1 MRRLIILLAASVT
14 AWGASCPTGYGYYKT
29 LTVQTGKVSGTQ
41 TSFPALVLNPA
52 STSGKLATVANGGR
66 VTSSSGYDIVPSTT
80 AGSLLPFELV
90 TGSYAATTG
99 NLQMWV
105 NVSSIVDGT
114 VINICY
120 GNAAVTTYQGNNA
133 TTWSGFT
140 LVSHGDDNAATTAV
154 ADSTGTWPGTALA
167 NTSTK
172 TTAGKI
178 GNALT
183 YSGSDEVSFGNVTP
197 LNGATAFSVSMW
209 SYVTTAGNYS
219 TRWSK
224 YDYGLFVG
232 LKLGTMGSDS
242 PANNTDFQVANRT
255 GTNNTNDAWTSS
267 HPETAAAWHLLT
279 YVFDGSQGTPNN
291 RVALYVD
298 GALVGMYT
306 CRGSFPTSTATT
318 TQSFYIG
325 GNLSGD
331 AKLNG
336 KIDDVQVIPVALSA
350 AWVTTSFNNQ
360 NNPGNDGASGFW
372 SVGTEQSLSSVS
384 FTIAPTVIPNGH
396 AGNITLTL
404 TGSGTSWSGSTVMTA
419 SGVANV
425 TCGAVTVTSTT
436 AAHLTC
442 TTGAGTGTLTLT
454 ESVTGIATATTT
466 VSVPT
471 LAISPTSYATGT
483 TPTLTLTGMN
493 TIWSQET
500 AAGLFT
506 VSGGTGASIGTPT
519 ITGNMAG
526 TVALTVGTATGILTI
541 RDTSTGKTTTF
552 AAGGSGG
559 NGCAVVTAQ

>member
-183 YSGSDEVSFGNVTP
+183 YSGSDDVSFGNVTP

-336 KIDDVQVIPVALSA
+336 KIDDVQVIPAALSA
-350 AWVTTSFNNQ
+350 AWVTTAFNNQ
-360 NNPGNDGASGFW
+360 NAPGNDGTAGFW
-372 SVGTEQSLSSVS
+372 SVGTEQTLSSVS
-384 FTIAPTVIPNGH
+384 FTVSPSSINASTTNVSLTLSGTSTGWTPGTPGTPTFTVSGLATKVSQTVASATAATVVVNTGSTPG
-396 AGNITLTL
+396 TLTITDPL
-404 TGSGTSWSGSTVMTA
+404 NSITATTTIVVAATMAAVPTAVPVSNTGIVVSLAGSGTNWVAQTFTV
-419 SGVANV
+419 SGVSGVSKTAQSI
-425 TCGAVTVTSTT
+425 GSTT
-436 AAHLTC
+436 AATITI
-442 TTGAGTGTLTLT
+442 TTGTSTGTLT
-454 ESVTGIATATTT
+454 
-466 VSVPT
+466 
-471 LAISPTSYATGT
+471 ISDGTIGT
-483 TPTLTLTGMN
+483 T
-493 TIWSQET
+493 I
-500 AAGLFT
+500 
-506 VSGGTGASIGTPT
+506 
-519 ITGNMAG
+519 
-526 TVALTVGTATGILTI
+526 TVGM
-541 RDTSTGKTTTF
+541 
-552 AAGGSGG
+552 GGGG
-559 NGCAVVTAQ
+559 GCAVVGVQ